1 MIPPFS
7 IDLIQL
13 LDRIYPARPPNPAH
27 SEREIW
33 MAAGER
39 RLVDRLLNLSNEEDN
54 NVHLST
60 EGAASGPIADP
71 TRSARTS
78 N

>member
-7 IDLIQL
+7 IDLIKM

-60 EGAASGPIADP
+60 EGATAGSAANPA
-71 TRSARTS
+71 RSART
-78 N
+78 